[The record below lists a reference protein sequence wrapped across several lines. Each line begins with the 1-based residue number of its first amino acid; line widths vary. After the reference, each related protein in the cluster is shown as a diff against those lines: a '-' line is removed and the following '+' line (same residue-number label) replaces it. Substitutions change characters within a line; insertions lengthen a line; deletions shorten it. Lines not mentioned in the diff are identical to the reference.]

1 MKKKIL
7 AAVLA
12 MGLGVAGI
20 TVTAQAAEQSVVN
33 TCPGEHVWEETG
45 DTGIAWVSANS
56 TYHFKYKLTY
66 YECRNCTATKEERN
80 QIGYELHDFWG
91 IWCHLCGYEDE
102 PGYTR

>member
-20 TVTAQAAEQSVVN
+20 TVTAQAAEQSVSACEHEWRKIPN
-33 TCPGEHVWEETG
+33 TDTVW
-45 DTGIAWVSANS
+45 ASANS
-56 TYHFKYKLTY
+56 TYHFVYEVTHYSCDYCDELREEYK
-66 YECRNCTATKEERN
+66 
-80 QIGYELHDFWG
+80 QIGYEQHDFWG